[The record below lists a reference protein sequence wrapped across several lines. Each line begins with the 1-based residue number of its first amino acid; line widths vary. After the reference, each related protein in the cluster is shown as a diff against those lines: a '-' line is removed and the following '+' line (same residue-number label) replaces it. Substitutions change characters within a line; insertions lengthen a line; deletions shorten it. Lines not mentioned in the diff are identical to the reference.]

1 VGVIYGN
8 KGGTKNAIRYLWS
21 DKSPEV
27 SIINDIPSEIP
38 IHPHQWG
45 GWVSE

>member
-1 VGVIYGN
+1 MGVIYGN

-27 SIINDIPSEIP
+27 SIINDIPSEIR
-38 IHPHQWG
+38 IHPNQWG
-45 GWVSE
+45 GWVLE